1 MVSRKNNL
9 TPSFLKAPK
18 TKIKAKKKKTRI
30 FRKRLGVGPGHISI
44 CLFAI
49 TQSVTP
55 PPPPPRPVTTG
66 QAKFS
71 LPVLNTEK
79 GQPGPFSALSG
90 WVRWVR
96 GCPEPSFGERKNGQD
111 QPVKVIRPN
120 GLTHDVS
127 KDSEKQ
133 KT

>member
-18 TKIKAKKKKTRI
+18 TKIKAKKK
-30 FRKRLGVGPGHISI
+30 RLGFSVRDWVLVLAIFQ
-44 CLFAI
+44 FAI

-79 GQPGPFSALSG
+79 GQPGPSSALSG
-90 WVRWVR
+90 WVWWVR

-111 QPVKVIRPN
+111 QPVKVIWPN